1 MRKRV
6 MDFRS
11 ADENRNH
18 ILSFEEW
25 CRMLPKQT
33 KILNT
38 EEELRKR
45 YGMMDTDGSGCITWD
60 E

>member
-1 MRKRV
+1 MRKRLI
-6 MDFRS
+6 DFRS
-11 ADENRNH
+11 ADENRDQV
-18 ILSFEEW
+18 LRFEEW
-25 CRMLPKQT
+25 YRMLPKQT